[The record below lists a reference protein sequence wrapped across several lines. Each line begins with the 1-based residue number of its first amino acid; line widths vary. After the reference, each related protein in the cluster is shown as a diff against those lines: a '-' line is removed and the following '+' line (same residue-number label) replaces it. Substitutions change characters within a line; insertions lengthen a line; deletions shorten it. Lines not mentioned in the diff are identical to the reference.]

1 MAGALMGKDFVG
13 LNKRL
18 INLEGGWK
26 VRFKKGRGLYW
37 SWDGVPV
44 PVSRRRVGQWTMSP
58 SPAYFITFF
67 K

>member
-1 MAGALMGKDFVG
+1 MGKDFVG

-44 PVSRRRVGQWTMSP
+44 PVSRRTMDLSP